1 MRPDEELKRDV
12 EEELQWDQEIDSTDI
27 AVSAKDGA
35 VTLTGF
41 VHSFGDRV
49 QAEQDVKRIAGVIA
63 IANDIEVRLPVINR
77 RPDPEIARDVV
88 AKLLDELPTAF
99 EKIKVIVKDGKVSL
113 EGNVEWSYQRD
124 RAKEAVRRVKG
135 VRSISNDIFIEP
147 QAIPSEVK
155 SKIEA
160 ALVRNAELDADSI
173 TVETVGDGEIV
184 LQGTVRSWA
193 EREEAER
200 TAWSAPGVIKVDNRI
215 TIQT

>member
-27 AVSAKDGA
+27 AVSVKDGA

-49 QAEQDVKRIAGVIA
+49 QAEQDVKRVAGVIA
-63 IANDIEVRLPVINR
+63 IANDIDVRLPVINR

-99 EKIKVIVKDGKVSL
+99 EKIKVVVKDGKVSL
-113 EGNVEWSYQRD
+113 EGGVEWSYQRD
-124 RAKEAVRRVKG
+124 RAKEAARRVKG
-135 VRSISNDIFIEP
+135 VRSISNDIIIEP

-184 LQGTVRSWA
+184 LKGTVRSWA